1 MEKIKC
7 PNKGCGKE
15 IEIDNDKLDW
25 HKHGRVTKCPECG
38 KKIFF
43 RSHSKGYV
51 RNENGSL
58 VRVKR

>member
-7 PNKGCGKE
+7 PNCKKE
-15 IEIDNDKLDW
+15 IEIDNEKLDW
-25 HKHGRVTKCPECG
+25 HKHGRVTKCPECK

-51 RNENGSL
+51 RKKDGSL
-58 VRVKR
+58 VRVKQ